1 MASPH
6 GARRS
11 RTGSERKAGG
21 PAPAED
27 RLMGA
32 AVVLHLGSAG
42 EISTAL
48 VERGLA
54 GGLSGPQRDQAEAV
68 WRRWDAMTPQEQR
81 AVVPGRCPAPRG
93 APRHHR
99 LAGRHLQGP
108 LLRRAPPEAAGGAEG
123 APPPSGRFV
132 WFFPPPP

>member
-1 MASPH
+1 MA
-6 GARRS
+6 
-11 RTGSERKAGG
+11 
-21 PAPAED
+21 
-27 RLMGA
+27 A
-32 AVVLHLGSAG
+32 AVVLHLGSAA

-99 LAGRHLQGP
+99 L
-108 LLRRAPPEAAGGAEG
+108 
-123 APPPSGRFV
+123 
-132 WFFPPPP
+132 